1 MSEINFRMNELKQA
15 QDLQQHDQAMRHGH
29 DLKNIRINPLR
40 KVFKSCFIVTCKL
53 HAVYCYYSE
62 TSKATLMSSTKTR
75 LTKPKPILVT
85 TQVRYL

>member
-40 KVFKSCFIVTCKL
+40 KVFKSRFIIACKL
-53 HAVYCYYSE
+53 HATNC
-62 TSKATLMSSTKTR
+62 TLY
-75 LTKPKPILVT
+75 LVT
-85 TQVRYL
+85 FFQD